1 MLTAVDELGLRQLV
15 LSNHVWELPD
25 ICRAHG
31 WLPPLTDVLTSARL
45 GVEKPHPESYAA
57 AIAAAGCAP
66 GEILFVGDTY
76 EADVAGPERA
86 GMQALLV
93 RRPHPDA
100 RRYAD
105 DLTGVLRPAPSRGN
119 RPYHGRRG
127 RPRGHPARADRHRR
141 RRRARR
147 PCSRPA
153 RSRAGRARDVL
164 LKAENLQRTGA
175 FKLRG
180 AVNRMSTLSDDE
192 RARGVVAASAGN
204 HAQGVALAAT
214 ALGVSSRVYM
224 PVDAPLAK
232 QVATAD
238 YGAEVVLAGET
249 FEESYAAARDDPDG
263 RILVPP
269 FDDAAII
276 AGQGTIGLELLEQAP
291 EADTI
296 VVPLGGGGLL
306 SGIAVAVKA
315 LRPDVRVIGV
325 QAAGCASWTPSLA
338 AGHPVDIERVTTVA
352 DGIAVQRPGDLTFPL
367 VQRFVDDVVEVSED
381 EICRAIV
388 VLLER
393 SKLMV
398 EGAGAA
404 GLAASWRAR

>member
-1 MLTAVDELGLRQLV
+1 MARVVGL
-15 LSNHVWELPD
+15 ED
-25 ICRAHG
+25 I
-31 WLPPLTDVLTSARL
+31 
-45 GVEKPHPESYAA
+45 
-57 AIAAAGCAP
+57 
-66 GEILFVGDTY
+66 
-76 EADVAGPERA
+76 
-86 GMQALLV
+86 
-93 RRPHPDA
+93 
-100 RRYAD
+100 
-105 DLTGVLRPAPSRGN
+105 
-119 RPYHGRRG
+119 
-127 RPRGHPARADRHRR
+127 
-141 RRRARR
+141 RRARTVIDGVVAHT
-147 PCSRPA
+147 PVLT
-153 RSRAGRARDVL
+153 AGAISGWAGMRVL

-180 AVNRMSTLSDDE
+180 AVNRMSTLTGEE

-214 ALGVSSRVYM
+214 ALGVPSRVYM

-249 FEESYAAARDDPDG
+249 FEESSAAARDDPDG
-263 RILVPP
+263 RVLVPP

-276 AGQGTIGLELLEQAP
+276 AGAGTIGLELLEQAP

-315 LRPDVRVIGV
+315 LRPDIRIVGV
-325 QAAGCASWTPSLA
+325 QASGCAAWGPSLA
-338 AGHPVDIERVTTVA
+338 AGRPLVIERGTTIA
-352 DGIAVQRPGDLTFPL
+352 DGIAVQRPGEITFPL
-367 VQRFVDDVVEVSED
+367 VQQFVDEVVEVTED
-381 EICRAIV
+381 EICRAVV

-404 GLAASWRAR
+404 GLAALLAGKVRGRNAVCVLSGGNLDAGMLQIIVRFGLTRNGRFLRLRTQMPDRPGALKRLTDLFAENRVNILDIDYHRDGAIELGVNDVRVLISVETRDFEHGERVIELISAAGYPAERL

>member
-1 MLTAVDELGLRQLV
+1 MARVVGL
-15 LSNHVWELPD
+15 ED
-25 ICRAHG
+25 I
-31 WLPPLTDVLTSARL
+31 
-45 GVEKPHPESYAA
+45 
-57 AIAAAGCAP
+57 
-66 GEILFVGDTY
+66 
-76 EADVAGPERA
+76 
-86 GMQALLV
+86 
-93 RRPHPDA
+93 
-100 RRYAD
+100 
-105 DLTGVLRPAPSRGN
+105 
-119 RPYHGRRG
+119 
-127 RPRGHPARADRHRR
+127 
-141 RRRARR
+141 RRARTVIDGVV
-147 PCSRPA
+147 A
-153 RSRAGRARDVL
+153 RTPLLTAGAISGWAGMRVL

-180 AVNRMSTLSDDE
+180 AVNRMSTLTDE
-192 RARGVVAASAGN
+192 ERVRGVVAASAGN

-214 ALGVSSRVYM
+214 ALGVPSRVYM

-249 FEESYAAARDDPDG
+249 FEESYAAARSDPEG
-263 RILVPP
+263 RVLVPP

-276 AGQGTIGLELLEQAP
+276 AGAGTIGIELLEQAP

-315 LRPDVRVIGV
+315 LRPDIRIVGV
-325 QAAGCASWTPSLA
+325 QASGCAAWAPSLA
-338 AGHPVDIERVTTVA
+338 AGRPVEIERGTTIA
-352 DGIAVQRPGDLTFPL
+352 DGIAVQRPGELTFPL
-367 VQRFVDDVVEVSED
+367 VQQFVDEVVEVTED
-381 EICRAIV
+381 EICRAVV

-404 GLAASWRAR
+404 GLAALLAGKVRGRAAVCVLSGGNLDAGMLQIIVRFGLTRNGRFLRLRTQMPDRPGALKRLTDLFAENRVNILDIDYHRDGAIELGVNDVRVLISVETRDFEHGERVIELIRAAGYPAQRL

>member
-1 MLTAVDELGLRQLV
+1 MVGLADIQRARAVIDGVVAHTPV
-15 LSNHVWELPD
+15 LSAGA
-25 ICRAHG
+25 ISG
-31 WLPPLTDVLTSARL
+31 W
-45 GVEKPHPESYAA
+45 
-57 AIAAAGCAP
+57 
-66 GEILFVGDTY
+66 
-76 EADVAGPERA
+76 
-86 GMQALLV
+86 
-93 RRPHPDA
+93 
-100 RRYAD
+100 
-105 DLTGVLRPAPSRGN
+105 TGTR
-119 RPYHGRRG
+119 
-127 RPRGHPARADRHRR
+127 
-141 RRRARR
+141 
-147 PCSRPA
+147 
-153 RSRAGRARDVL
+153 VL

-249 FEESYAAARDDPDG
+249 FEESYAAARSDPDG

-269 FDDAAII
+269 FDDEAII
-276 AGQGTIGLELLEQAP
+276 AGQGTIALELLEQAP
-291 EADTI
+291 DADTI

-306 SGIAVAVKA
+306 SGIAIAVKA
-315 LRPDVRVIGV
+315 LRPDDPRDRRAGRGLRVLD
-325 QAAGCASWTPSLA
+325 ALA
-338 AGHPVDIERVTTVA
+338 RGGHPVDIERVTTVA

-404 GLAASWRAR
+404 GLAALLAGKVTSREAVCVLSGGNLDAGMLQVIVRFGLTRNGRFLRLRTQMPDRPGALKRLTDLFAENRVNILDIDYHRDGAIELGVNDVRVLISVETRDFEHGERVVELISAAGYPAERL

>member
-1 MLTAVDELGLRQLV
+1 MAAVVGLQDIQRARTVIDGVIAPTPV
-15 LSNHVWELPD
+15 LSAGA
-25 ICRAHG
+25 ISG
-31 WLPPLTDVLTSARL
+31 WS
-45 GVEKPHPESYAA
+45 
-57 AIAAAGCAP
+57 
-66 GEILFVGDTY
+66 
-76 EADVAGPERA
+76 
-86 GMQALLV
+86 GM
-93 RRPHPDA
+93 R
-100 RRYAD
+100 
-105 DLTGVLRPAPSRGN
+105 
-119 RPYHGRRG
+119 
-127 RPRGHPARADRHRR
+127 
-141 RRRARR
+141 
-147 PCSRPA
+147 
-153 RSRAGRARDVL
+153 VL

-180 AVNRMSTLSDDE
+180 AVNRMSTLSDEE

-238 YGAEVVLAGET
+238 YGAEVVLCGET
-249 FEESYAAARDDPDG
+249 FEESYAAARSDPEG

-269 FDDAAII
+269 FDDEAII

-291 EADTI
+291 DADTI

-315 LRPDVRVIGV
+315 LRPDIRVIGV
-325 QAAGCASWTPSLA
+325 QASGCAAWTPSLA
-338 AGHPVDIERVTTVA
+338 AGEPVSIERHTTIA
-352 DGIAVQRPGDLTFPL
+352 DGIAVQRPGDITFPL
-367 VQRFVDDVVEVSED
+367 VQQFADEVVEVTED
-381 EICRAIV
+381 EICRAVV

-404 GLAASWRAR
+404 GLAAVLAGKVKAREAVCVLSGGNLDAGMLQVIVRFGLTRNGRFLRLRTQMPDRPGALKRLTDLFAEHRVNILDIDYHRDGAIELGVNDVRVLISIETRDFEHGERVIELISAAGYPAERL

>member
-1 MLTAVDELGLRQLV
+1 MARVVGL
-15 LSNHVWELPD
+15 ED
-25 ICRAHG
+25 I
-31 WLPPLTDVLTSARL
+31 
-45 GVEKPHPESYAA
+45 
-57 AIAAAGCAP
+57 
-66 GEILFVGDTY
+66 
-76 EADVAGPERA
+76 
-86 GMQALLV
+86 
-93 RRPHPDA
+93 
-100 RRYAD
+100 
-105 DLTGVLRPAPSRGN
+105 
-119 RPYHGRRG
+119 
-127 RPRGHPARADRHRR
+127 
-141 RRRARR
+141 RRARTVIDGVVAHT
-147 PCSRPA
+147 PVLT
-153 RSRAGRARDVL
+153 AGAISGWAGMRVL

-180 AVNRMSTLSDDE
+180 AVNRMSTLTAEE
-192 RARGVVAASAGN
+192 RVRGVVAASAGN

-214 ALGVSSRVYM
+214 ALGVPSRVYM

-249 FEESYAAARDDPDG
+249 FEESYAAARNDPDG
-263 RILVPP
+263 RVLVPP

-276 AGQGTIGLELLEQAP
+276 AGAGTIGLELLEQVP

-315 LRPDVRVIGV
+315 LRPDIRIVGV
-325 QAAGCASWTPSLA
+325 QASGCAAWGPSLA
-338 AGHPVDIERVTTVA
+338 AGRPVVIERGTTIA
-352 DGIAVQRPGDLTFPL
+352 DGIAVQRPGEITFPL
-367 VQRFVDDVVEVSED
+367 VQQFVDEVVEVTED
-381 EICRAIV
+381 EICRAVV

-404 GLAASWRAR
+404 GLAALLAGKVTGRNAVCVLSGGNLDAGMLQIIVRFGLTRNGRFLRLRTQMPDRPGALKRLTDLFAENRVNILDIDYHRDGAIELGVNDVRVLISVETRDFEHGERVIELISAAGYPAERL

>member
-1 MLTAVDELGLRQLV
+1 MARVVGL
-15 LSNHVWELPD
+15 ED
-25 ICRAHG
+25 I
-31 WLPPLTDVLTSARL
+31 
-45 GVEKPHPESYAA
+45 
-57 AIAAAGCAP
+57 
-66 GEILFVGDTY
+66 
-76 EADVAGPERA
+76 
-86 GMQALLV
+86 
-93 RRPHPDA
+93 
-100 RRYAD
+100 
-105 DLTGVLRPAPSRGN
+105 
-119 RPYHGRRG
+119 
-127 RPRGHPARADRHRR
+127 
-141 RRRARR
+141 RRARTVIDGVVA
-147 PCSRPA
+147 PTPVLSAGAISRWTGT
-153 RSRAGRARDVL
+153 RVL
-164 LKAENLQRTGA
+164 LKAENLQRTGS

-180 AVNRMSTLSDDE
+180 AVNRMSTLSDEE

-238 YGAEVVLAGET
+238 YGAEVVLSGET
-249 FEESYAAARDDPDG
+249 FEESYAAARNDADG
-263 RILVPP
+263 RVLVPP
-269 FDDAAII
+269 FDDPAII
-276 AGQGTIGLELLEQAP
+276 AGQGTVGLEVLEQAP

-315 LRPDVRVIGV
+315 LRPEIRVIGV
-325 QAAGCASWTPSLA
+325 QASGCAAWNASLA
-338 AGHPVDIERVTTVA
+338 AGHPVEIERGTTIA
-352 DGIAVQRPGDLTFPL
+352 DGIAVQRPGDITFPL
-367 VQRFVDDVVEVSED
+367 VQQFVDEIVEVTED

-404 GLAASWRAR
+404 GLAALLAGKVKAREAVCVLSGGNLDAGMLQIIVRFGLTRNGRFLRLRTQMPDRPGALKRLTDLFAEHRVNILDIDYHRDGAIELGVNDVRVLISVETRDFEHGERVIELISAAGYPAERL

>member
-1 MLTAVDELGLRQLV
+1 MARVVGLDDIKRARTVIDGVVTLTPV
-15 LSNHVWELPD
+15 LS
-25 ICRAHG
+25 AG
-31 WLPPLTDVLTSARL
+31 
-45 GVEKPHPESYAA
+45 
-57 AIAAAGCAP
+57 AIS
-66 GEILFVGDTY
+66 
-76 EADVAGPERA
+76 RW
-86 GMQALLV
+86 
-93 RRPHPDA
+93 
-100 RRYAD
+100 
-105 DLTGVLRPAPSRGN
+105 TGTR
-119 RPYHGRRG
+119 
-127 RPRGHPARADRHRR
+127 
-141 RRRARR
+141 
-147 PCSRPA
+147 
-153 RSRAGRARDVL
+153 VL

-180 AVNRMSTLSDDE
+180 ATNRMSTLSDEE

-249 FEESYAAARDDPDG
+249 FEESFAAARADPEG
-263 RILVPP
+263 RVVVPP

-276 AGQGTIGLELLEQAP
+276 AGQGTIGLELLEQVP
-291 EADTI
+291 EADTV

-306 SGIAVAVKA
+306 SGIAIVIKA
-315 LRPDVRVIGV
+315 LRPDIRVIGV
-325 QAAGCASWTPSLA
+325 QASGCAAWGPSLA
-338 AGHPVDIERVTTVA
+338 AGRPVEIERGTTIA
-352 DGIAVQRPGDLTFPL
+352 DGIAVQRPGDITFPL
-367 VQRFVDDVVEVSED
+367 IQQFVDEVVEVTED
-381 EICRAIV
+381 EICRAVV

-404 GLAASWRAR
+404 SLAAVLAGKVNAREAVCVLSGGNLDAGMLQVIVRFGLTRNGRFLRLRTQMPDRPGALKRLTDLFAENRVNILDIDYHRDGAIELGVNDVRVLISVETRDFEHGERVIELISAAGYPAERL

>member
-1 MLTAVDELGLRQLV
+1 MAAVVGLEDIQRARTVIDGVIAPTPV
-15 LSNHVWELPD
+15 LS
-25 ICRAHG
+25 AG
-31 WLPPLTDVLTSARL
+31 
-45 GVEKPHPESYAA
+45 
-57 AIAAAGCAP
+57 AIS
-66 GEILFVGDTY
+66 
-76 EADVAGPERA
+76 RW
-86 GMQALLV
+86 
-93 RRPHPDA
+93 
-100 RRYAD
+100 
-105 DLTGVLRPAPSRGN
+105 TGTR
-119 RPYHGRRG
+119 
-127 RPRGHPARADRHRR
+127 
-141 RRRARR
+141 
-147 PCSRPA
+147 
-153 RSRAGRARDVL
+153 VL

-249 FEESYAAARDDPDG
+249 FEESYAAARTDPDG

-291 EADTI
+291 DADTI

-306 SGIAVAVKA
+306 SGIAVA
-315 LRPDVRVIGV
+315 D
-325 QAAGCASWTPSLA
+325 Q
-338 AGHPVDIERVTTVA
+338 
-352 DGIAVQRPGDLTFPL
+352 
-367 VQRFVDDVVEVSED
+367 
-381 EICRAIV
+381 
-388 VLLER
+388 
-393 SKLMV
+393 
-398 EGAGAA
+398 GAA
-404 GLAASWRAR
+404 PRHPRDRRAGRGLRVVDALARGRAPRRHRARHDRSPTASPCSAPATSRSRSSSSSSTTSSRSPRTRSAAPSWCCWSARS

>member
-1 MLTAVDELGLRQLV
+1 MAAVVALEDIQRARVVIDGVISPTPV
-15 LSNHVWELPD
+15 LSAGA
-25 ICRAHG
+25 ISG
-31 WLPPLTDVLTSARL
+31 W
-45 GVEKPHPESYAA
+45 
-57 AIAAAGCAP
+57 
-66 GEILFVGDTY
+66 
-76 EADVAGPERA
+76 
-86 GMQALLV
+86 
-93 RRPHPDA
+93 
-100 RRYAD
+100 
-105 DLTGVLRPAPSRGN
+105 TGTR
-119 RPYHGRRG
+119 
-127 RPRGHPARADRHRR
+127 
-141 RRRARR
+141 
-147 PCSRPA
+147 
-153 RSRAGRARDVL
+153 VL

-180 AVNRMSTLSDDE
+180 AVNRMATLTDEE
-192 RARGVVAASAGN
+192 RAGGVVAASAGN

-214 ALGVSSRVYM
+214 ALGVSARVYM

-249 FEESYAAARDDPDG
+249 FEESYAAARADPQG
-263 RILVPP
+263 RLLVPP
-269 FDDAAII
+269 FDDEAII

-291 EADTI
+291 DADTI

-306 SGIAVAVKA
+306 SGIAIAVKA

-338 AGHPVDIERVTTVA
+338 AGHPVEIERVTTVA

-367 VQRFVDDVVEVSED
+367 VQSLVDEVVEVSED

-404 GLAASWRAR
+404 GLAALLAGKVQSREAVCVLSGGNLDAGMLQVIVRFGLTRNGRFLRLRTQMPDRPGALKRLTDLFAENRVNILDIDYHRDGAIELGVNDVRVLISVETRDFEHGERVVELIRAAGYPAERL

>member
-1 MLTAVDELGLRQLV
+1 MAAVVGLEDIQRARSVIDGVVTPTPV
-15 LSNHVWELPD
+15 LS
-25 ICRAHG
+25 AG
-31 WLPPLTDVLTSARL
+31 
-45 GVEKPHPESYAA
+45 
-57 AIAAAGCAP
+57 AISRWAG
-66 GEILFVGDTY
+66 T
-76 EADVAGPERA
+76 
-86 GMQALLV
+86 
-93 RRPHPDA
+93 
-100 RRYAD
+100 
-105 DLTGVLRPAPSRGN
+105 T
-119 RPYHGRRG
+119 
-127 RPRGHPARADRHRR
+127 
-141 RRRARR
+141 
-147 PCSRPA
+147 
-153 RSRAGRARDVL
+153 VL

-180 AVNRMSTLSDDE
+180 AVNRMATLTPEE

-232 QVATAD
+232 QVATAE

-249 FEESYAAARDDPDG
+249 FEESYAAARADVAEG
-263 RILVPP
+263 RVLVPP
-269 FDDAAII
+269 FDDEAII

-291 EADTI
+291 DADVV

-315 LRPDVRVIGV
+315 LRPDVRVVGV
-325 QAAGCASWTPSLA
+325 QAAGCAAWTPSLA
-338 AGHPVDIERVTTVA
+338 AGRPVVIERGTTIA
-352 DGIAVQRPGDLTFPL
+352 DGIAVQRPGDITFPL
-367 VQRFVDDVVEVSED
+367 VQQFVDEVVEVTED
-381 EICRAIV
+381 EICRAVV

-404 GLAASWRAR
+404 GLAALLAGKVRGRTAVCVLSGGNLDAGMLQVIVRFGLTRNGRFLRLRTQMPDRPGALKRLTDLFAENRVNILDIDYHRDGAIELGVNDVRVLISIETRDFEHGERVIELISAAGYPAERL